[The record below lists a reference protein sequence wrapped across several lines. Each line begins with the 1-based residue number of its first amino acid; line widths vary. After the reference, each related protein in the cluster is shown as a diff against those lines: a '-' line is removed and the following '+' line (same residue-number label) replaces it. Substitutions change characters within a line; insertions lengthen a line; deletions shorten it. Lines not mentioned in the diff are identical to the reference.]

1 MNVAKEVFVS
11 VSLVAILLA
20 IALGGLVG
28 GLYVS
33 HLLAL
38 TGLAEILFTSFCFIG
53 SVVCTVTFYFAMR
66 WL

>member
-1 MNVAKEVFVS
+1 MKELLIGS
-11 VSLVAILLA
+11 VLVVVLLLVAM
-20 IALGGLVG
+20 GGLVG

-38 TGLAEILFTSFCFIG
+38 TGLAEMLFTSFCFLG
-53 SVVCTVTFYFAMR
+53 SIVCTVTFYFAMR